1 MDNVKADISKILGLD
16 TPMFVEFQD
25 LQRIADLK
33 KAIPDVTVHYDDAF
47 IKFHNANGEHVLT
60 VGFNF

>member
-1 MDNVKADISKILGLD
+1 MW
-16 TPMFVEFQD
+16 VEATD
-25 LQRIADLK
+25 LQRVVNLK